1 MKKALLQACA
11 VCVGA
16 TGAYAGGLDRSGQGV
31 NILFEEGNVVQLRL
45 GYADPDVS
53 GSQNGV
59 PSGNVANSF
68 FSPGLAYKH
77 SFNDRLDFAVIYDE
91 PFGADVSY
99 PSAYPLSQNPLAIA
113 GGRNNDVLRAEA
125 DVDAITAL
133 LRYKFDGGFSAIGGI
148 RGQRADASV
157 AVPAA
162 AGYSFDP
169 GAEVDFGYVVGVA
182 WERPEIA
189 ARVSLVYNSK
199 ITHNFSGNETFN
211 LAPPPVPVPLVSVPS
226 ETEVETPQSVNLDFQ
241 TGVAP
246 KTLVFGS
253 IRWVDWPQTV
263 LAPTNYVA
271 ITGSNLVDYEDDT
284 FTYTLGV
291 GYQFSEAFSGAV
303 SVGYEPSTDALV
315 SNLGPTDGF
324 WSLGLGGTYSFEQ
337 AQISGGIR
345 YTDIG
350 DATTT
355 TGGQFSGNSAWSV
368 GLQLTYA
375 LN

>member
-1 MKKALLQACA
+1 MRKALLQACA
-11 VCVGA
+11 MCVGA

-31 NILFEEGNVVQLRL
+31 NILFEEGSAVQLRL
-45 GYADPDVS
+45 GYASPSVS
-53 GSQNGV
+53 GEQFGV
-59 PSGNVANSF
+59 DSGNVTNSF

-77 SFNDRLDFAVIYDE
+77 AFNDRLDFALIYDQ
-91 PFGADVSY
+91 PFGADVEY
-99 PSAYPLSQNPLAIA
+99 AANYPLSLNPLTPF
-113 GGRNNDVLRAEA
+113 GGRTDVLRAKA
-125 DVDAITAL
+125 DTDAISAV
-133 LRYKFDGGFSAIGGI
+133 LRYKFEGGFSAIAGV
-148 RGQRADASV
+148 RGQRASLDV

-162 AGYSFDP
+162 GGYQTTSDD
-169 GAEVDFGYVVGVA
+169 EIDFGYLVGVA

-199 ITHNFSGNETFN
+199 ITHNFGLVESFN
-211 LAPPPVPVPLVSVPS
+211 APPPPVPVPVVSLN
-226 ETEVETPQSVNLDFQ
+226 TEDEVITPQSVNLDFQ

-253 IRWVDWPQTV
+253 IRWVDWPQAV
-263 LAPTNYVA
+263 LAPPAYVG
-271 ITGSNLVDYEDDT
+271 ITGSNLVDYDDDT

-291 GYQFSEAFSGAV
+291 GYQFSEEFSGAV
-303 SVGYEPSTDALV
+303 SAGYEASSGTPV

-324 WSLGLGGTYSFEQ
+324 WSIGVGGTYSFEQ
-337 AQISGGIR
+337 AQLSGAIR

-355 TGGQFSGNSAWSV
+355 TGGEFTGNSAWSV

>member
-31 NILFEEGNVVQLRL
+31 NILFEEGSVVQFRL
-45 GYADPDVS
+45 GYANPDVS
-53 GSQNGV
+53 GEQNGV
-59 PSGNVANSF
+59 DSGNIAKSF
-68 FSPGLAYKH
+68 WTPHLAYKH
-77 SFNDRLDFAVIYDE
+77 SFTDQLDFALIYDE
-91 PFGADVSY
+91 PYGADVEY
-99 PSAYPLSQNPLAIA
+99 PSNYPLSQNPLAA
-113 GGRNNDVLRAEA
+113 FGGRTDVLRAKA

-133 LRYKFDGGFSAIGGI
+133 VRYKFDGGFSAIGGI
-148 RGQRADASV
+148 RAQRAKATV
-157 AVPAA
+157 AVPVV
-162 AGYSFDP
+162 AGYEFES
-169 GAEVDFGYVVGVA
+169 GSEVDFGYVVGVA

-189 ARVSLVYNSK
+189 ARVALTYNSK
-199 ITHNFSGNETFN
+199 ITHDFDSTESINRR
-211 LAPPPVPVPLVSVPS
+211 PPPVPAPLVTAQT
-226 ETEVETPQSVNLDFQ
+226 ETEVVTPQSVNLDFQ

-246 KTLVFGS
+246 KTLLFGS

-263 LAPTNYVA
+263 LAPPVYTA
-271 ITGSNLVDYEDDT
+271 AAQQNLVDYADDT
-284 FTYTLGV
+284 FTYTLGL
-291 GYQFSEAFSGAV
+291 GYKFTEEFSGAI
-303 SVGYEPSTDALV
+303 SAGYETSSGSAV

-324 WSLGLGGTYSFEQ
+324 WSLGVGGTYSFEQ

-355 TGGQFSGNSAWSV
+355 TGGEFSGNSAWSV
-368 GLQLTYA
+368 GLQLTYT